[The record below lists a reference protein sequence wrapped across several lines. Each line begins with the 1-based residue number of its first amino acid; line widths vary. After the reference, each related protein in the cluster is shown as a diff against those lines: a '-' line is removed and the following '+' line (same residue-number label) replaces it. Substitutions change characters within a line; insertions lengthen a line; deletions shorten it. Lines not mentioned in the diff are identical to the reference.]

1 MRKLIPAV
9 TTLLALALIFAGAF
23 LPQITAFVMDR
34 AENGKIGSAPMQSVE
49 LNLRDRTQPNDMVRK
64 LKLVQRMYTVPVDA
78 SETSM
83 TVDEVYAAVERC
95 MADYVD
101 AGIFE
106 WFQYTTRAAEPLLG
120 IDSQDIHNTG
130 IFWGVT
136 YVNEKA
142 PYQALFVHIDD
153 ENGKIY
159 YLSYEDYEKESIYSD
174 RSPEYAARM
183 NFVLDH
189 FTEIFFDQ
197 LGLADVKKFYD
208 SKALVEE
215 EEVDGGVYLR
225 RYVMED
231 DEYGEISIEFYANPS
246 GFRLYYHS

>member
-1 MRKLIPAV
+1 
-9 TTLLALALIFAGAF
+9 
-23 LPQITAFVMDR
+23 
-34 AENGKIGSAPMQSVE
+34 
-49 LNLRDRTQPNDMVRK
+49 
-64 LKLVQRMYTVPVDA
+64 
-78 SETSM
+78 M
-83 TVDEVYAAVERC
+83 TEDEVYAAVERC

-106 WFQYTTRAAEPLLG
+106 WFQYTTRAAGPSLG

-136 YVNEKA
+136 YVNEKS
-142 PYQALFVHIDD
+142 PYQSLFVQIDD

>member
-1 MRKLIPAV
+1 
-9 TTLLALALIFAGAF
+9 
-23 LPQITAFVMDR
+23 
-34 AENGKIGSAPMQSVE
+34 
-49 LNLRDRTQPNDMVRK
+49 
-64 LKLVQRMYTVPVDA
+64 MYTVPVDA

-106 WFQYTTRAAEPLLG
+106 WFQYTTRSAEPLLG